1 MAKQKDKKKI
11 GRNDPCPCGSGK
23 KYKKCCLHKDEQR
36 QHEEWQQKQAL
47 RESVEQNWSPFGEKP
62 DPEDYELFEDD
73 PTAPRQEGFWED
85 EGEYDEDI
93 AEEEAE
99 ETEREPVERWEA
111 PEIKRISKGVPE
123 LSEAEHAQIKTWW
136 DSYKKFQAADDL
148 RRQFDMLLA
157 EPPELIV
164 KIDLPEIL
172 FRLADGYIEEQR
184 YDEYAA
190 LLMRLR
196 QELPEVYLRNYG
208 YFDRDIVSYL
218 VIADR
223 KDEIPKFLG
232 YFREYPS
239 HDPDN
244 LFKVLHYL
252 MMTNCQEVLIPFVR
266 DICHELCYSPHIVN
280 GAEILKPVVMSYW
293 IPYLRPDVSDEELS
307 NLAEQLNTIK
317 GPLNEKYYNPEFLK
331 EHIQY
336 VAGEFSGWNI
346 ADCPTNRD
354 VYSRYYYICLNFMGF
369 LHREKGKDWLAAEF
383 LRDMMFSYFERVIP
397 EGKRPKEAFG
407 VFTKNKI
414 DRTVAKIGKDML
426 FVYPA
431 QLFGAL
437 NAVYYFAEY
446 LAATD
451 SIPDER
457 AQDIQ
462 TWCAELFKG
471 TYPNLVKYYFSVKA
485 FEQFP
490 M

>member
-1 MAKQKDKKKI
+1 MAKQKKTKKI

-23 KYKKCCLHKDEQR
+23 KYKKCCLHKDEQH
-36 QHEEWQQKQAL
+36 QHKEWQKNQAL
-47 RESVEQNWSPFGEKP
+47 RESVQRNWGPFGEKP

-73 PTAPRQEGFWED
+73 PTVPRRRYLFEPEEEYEKEF
-85 EGEYDEDI
+85 GE
-93 AEEEAE
+93 EEEAE
-99 ETEREPVERWEA
+99 ERPREHEELWEA
-111 PEIKRISKGVPE
+111 PEIKKISKEVPE
-123 LSEAEHAQIKTWW
+123 LSEAERAQIATWW

-148 RRQFDMLLA
+148 QRQFDMLLA
-157 EPPELIV
+157 EQAELIV

-184 YDEYAA
+184 YEEYAA

-208 YFDRDIVSYL
+208 YFDRDIISYL

-223 KDEIPKFLG
+223 KEEIPEFLG

-244 LFKVLHYL
+244 LFQMLRYL
-252 MMTNCQEVLIPFVR
+252 MLTNCQEVLIPFVR
-266 DICHELCYSPHIVN
+266 DICHEVCYSPDIVN
-280 GAEILKPVVMSYW
+280 GVEILKPVVMSYW
-293 IPYLRPDVSDEELS
+293 MPYLRPDVSDEDLS
-307 NLAEQLNTIK
+307 NLAGQLKTIK
-317 GPLNEKYYNPEFLK
+317 GPVNEKYYNPEVLK

-336 VAGEFSGWNI
+336 VVGEFSGWDI
-346 ADCPTNRD
+346 ADCPTIRD
-354 VYSRYYYICLNFMGF
+354 VYSRYYRICQNFMGF
-369 LHREKGKDWLAAEF
+369 LHREKGKDWLAADF
-383 LRDMMFSYFERVIP
+383 FRDMMFSYFEYLIP
-397 EGKRPKEAFG
+397 EGKRPKEAFI
-407 VFTKNKI
+407 FTKNKI

-426 FVYPA
+426 FTYPTR
-431 QLFGAL
+431 LFGAL

-451 SIPDER
+451 SIPEER
-457 AQDIQ
+457 AQEVQ

-471 TYPNLVKYYFSVKA
+471 TYPSIVKHYFLVKA

-490 M
+490 V